1 MKSFIVFHLVQFTDG
16 MSFLNL
22 TNTCKSLQVYQNA
35 FLKYVWQH
43 RMVDNIKNA
52 IYVEYKL
59 NTWKPSNILQEVPN
73 RDIMANTLSAL
84 KVLLTKRQMRTLRE
98 FMVGIHGHT
107 LIPRGT
113 IMQAKCILGKRS
125 RTNI

>member
-1 MKSFIVFHLVQFTDG
+1 MKSFIIFHLVQFTDG

-22 TNTCKSLQVYQNA
+22 TNTCKSLRVYQDA

-43 RMVDNIKNA
+43 SAVDNLKNA
-52 IYVEYKL
+52 IYIEYKL
-59 NTWKPSNILQEVPN
+59 NTWKPSNILLEVPN
-73 RDIMANTLSAL
+73 RDIMINTISAL

-98 FMVGIHGHT
+98 FMVDIHGHT

>member
-1 MKSFIVFHLVQFTDG
+1 MKSFILFNLVLFTDG

-22 TNTCKSLQVYQNA
+22 TNTCKSLRVYQDA

-43 RMVDNIKNA
+43 RVVDNIKNA

-73 RDIMANTLSAL
+73 QDIMANTLSAL
-84 KVLLTKRQMRTLRE
+84 KVLLTKRQMRTLRK